1 MRLVITLEQYKD
13 VYVILFWEKRL
24 EQELSVKFVL
34 PSINLLTNKLQLKLL
49 KKQKYKIRLI
59 EFGLIDK

>member
-13 VYVILFWEKRL
+13 VYGILFWEKRL

-34 PSINLLTNKLQLKLL
+34 PNINLLTNKWQLKLL
-49 KKQKYKIRLI
+49 KKQKYKIKLI
-59 EFGLIDK
+59 GFGLIDK